1 LPLNAAVAK
10 ACGVGV
16 QKDSKLLDLV
26 LATVIPDHLTE
37 FHLKMA
43 DIPFGKFPN
52 PDCALM

>member
-1 LPLNAAVAK
+1 LNAAVAK

-16 QKDSKLLDLV
+16 QKDSRLLDLV

-43 DIPFGKFPN
+43 DIPFGKFQQK
-52 PDCALM
+52 PDLL